1 MAKPITK
8 KELEEE
14 IQVLKSVLQSLS
26 SSQIKIVENAYN
38 VNKLIARYQAK
49 IHRIDRI
56 FSKQMQICLL
66 IVLVAN
72 TVLLAL
78 KWL

>member
-1 MAKPITK
+1 MQKPKTK

-14 IQVLKSVLQSLS
+14 IQALKSVLQGLS

-38 VNKLIARYQAK
+38 VNKLIVRYQAK
-49 IHRIDRI
+49 INRLDRI

>member
-1 MAKPITK
+1 MQKPKTK

-14 IQVLKSVLQSLS
+14 IQVLKSILQSLS
-26 SSQIKIVENAYN
+26 SSQIKIFENVYN
-38 VNKLIARYQAK
+38 VNKLVVRYQAK
-49 IHRIDRI
+49 LNRIDRI